1 MVQAI
6 AENVKV
12 SINNVNW
19 KGLALDAAAVGTGS
33 AMVAFATSSILKT
46 NGLVIGGITGASII
60 AEKVMGI
67 DYTYIYYALSVCVLL
82 CALMFMGK
90 REALKIAAL
99 SLFFPAV
106 LIVFNRSPF
115 SLVEGD
121 MMLASIYFG
130 LIYGV
135 GSGIILKR
143 GFSFGGTDT
152 IAKMLHVRV
161 FPFISLSQILLA
173 IDTVVIAASAF
184 VFDRN
189 IALYAIL
196 TQVVFMKTLDVVMFG
211 VGSKLVKIEV
221 ISTRYEDITRYVLEE
236 IKRGVSMY
244 DVIGGYENESR
255 VKAVTICSPR
265 EMMLIKRFIAKHDPD
280 AFVNVM
286 TVSAV
291 WGRGKGFEDLTV
303 DSSI

>member
-1 MVQAI
+1 MINAI
-6 AENVKV
+6 AENVRV
-12 SINNVNW
+12 SIGNVNW
-19 KGLALDAAAVGTGS
+19 KGMVLDAGAVGTGS

-60 AEKVMGI
+60 AEKVTGI
-67 DYTYIYYALSVCVLL
+67 DYTYIYYALSICILL
-82 CALMFMGK
+82 SALFFMGR

-99 SLFFPAV
+99 SVFFPAV
-106 LIVFNRSPF
+106 LIVFSQRQFNF
-115 SLVEGD
+115 VED
-121 MMLASIYFG
+121 DLMLASIYFG

-173 IDTVVIAASAF
+173 IDTVVIVASAF

-211 VGSKLVKIEV
+211 IGSKLVKIEV
-221 ISTRYEDITRYVLEE
+221 ISTHYGDISRYVLEE

-255 VKAVTICSPR
+255 VKTVTICSPR

-280 AFVNVM
+280 AFVNVT

-291 WGRGKGFEDLTV
+291 WGRGKGFEDLSR

>member
-6 AENVKV
+6 AQNLKV
-12 SINNVNW
+12 NIGSVNW
-19 KGLALDAAAVGTGS
+19 KGVALDAAAVGTGS

-60 AEKVMGI
+60 AEKVTGI

-82 CALMFMGK
+82 CALLFMGR

-99 SLFFPAV
+99 SIFFPAV

-115 SLVEGD
+115 SFVEGD

-173 IDTVVIAASAF
+173 IDTVVIAASVF

-211 VGSKLVKIEV
+211 IGSKLVKMEV
-221 ISTRYEDITRYVLEE
+221 ISARYEEVSRYVMSE

-244 DVIGGYENESR
+244 EVIGGYEHESR
-255 VKAVTICSPR
+255 VKVVTVCSPR
-265 EMMLIKRFIAKHDPD
+265 EMMLIKRFIAKLDPD
-280 AFVNVM
+280 VFVNV
-286 TVSAV
+286 TPVSAV
-291 WGRGKGFEDLTV
+291 WGRGKGFE
-303 DSSI
+303 SITDESGI